1 MRIDLYITI
10 SSELAC
16 ILSRLQT
23 INAFRPHL
31 YVEYI
36 VKDWGINDLMVIDSY
51 HCETAEAVV
60 VSYAEWSVIKRE
72 YELVARHF
80 T

>member
-1 MRIDLYITI
+1 MR
-10 SSELAC
+10 S
-16 ILSRLQT
+16 
-23 INAFRPHL
+23 L